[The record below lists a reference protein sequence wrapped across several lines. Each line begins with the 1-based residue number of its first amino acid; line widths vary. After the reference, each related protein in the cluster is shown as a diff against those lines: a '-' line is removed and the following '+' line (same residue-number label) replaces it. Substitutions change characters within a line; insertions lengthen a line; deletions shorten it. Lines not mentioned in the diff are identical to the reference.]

1 MGRSRRIFDPRISAL
16 NRLQPKLSRYGVAAK
31 ERKEAAEIEA
41 ATAADATKEKK
52 IENDSESTE
61 KETVASA
68 SSILKKDSKYV
79 STSDET
85 GTESNNAGNETN
97 VATTSGVARDQL
109 VEDKT
114 VVTVRSI
121 EHFSKKIS

>member
-1 MGRSRRIFDPRISAL
+1 M
-16 NRLQPKLSRYGVAAK
+16 AAK

-41 ATAADATKEKK
+41 AAADATKEKK
-52 IENDSESTE
+52 IENNSESTE
-61 KETVASA
+61 KVTSTSA

-79 STSDET
+79 STSDEPSAET
-85 GTESNNAGNETN
+85 AVGNETN

-121 EHFSKKIS
+121 EHFSTKIS

>member
-52 IENDSESTE
+52 IVNDSESTE

-85 GTESNNAGNETN
+85 SAETAVGNETN

-121 EHFSKKIS
+121 EHFSKKNS

>member
-1 MGRSRRIFDPRISAL
+1 VGRSRRIFDPRISAL

-41 ATAADATKEKK
+41 AAADATKEKK
-52 IENDSESTE
+52 IENNSESTE
-61 KETVASA
+61 KETSTSA

-85 GTESNNAGNETN
+85 GAETAASNETT

>member
-1 MGRSRRIFDPRISAL
+1 M
-16 NRLQPKLSRYGVAAK
+16 AAK

-52 IENDSESTE
+52 IENNSESTE

-79 STSDET
+79 STADET
-85 GTESNNAGNETN
+85 SAETAASNETN

>member
-1 MGRSRRIFDPRISAL
+1 M
-16 NRLQPKLSRYGVAAK
+16 AAK

-52 IENDSESTE
+52 IENNSESTE

-85 GTESNNAGNETN
+85 DAETTASNETN